1 MIQQGEPQTLAAR
14 RRGAHRSRAR
24 DQTIALGPVASLE
37 TIKHLGT
44 NGGGFFNANAAHP
57 FENPTPLTN
66 LVQTLLMIVLPSSIV
81 LCFGEMI
88 GNRRQAWVL
97 YGVMAA
103 MVIMFLPIVVV
114 SEQAGTPLLTKA
126 GIEMQASRHPARR
139 QHGRQGGSLRHCAK
153 RTVRRRH
160 HAVHHRQ
167 RELDARQ
174 LHAARRLGRPSSA

>member
-1 MIQQGEPQTLAAR
+1 L
-14 RRGAHRSRAR
+14 GA
-24 DQTIALGPVASLE
+24 DQTISLGPVASLE

-66 LVQTLLMIVLPSSIV
+66 LIQTLLMIILPSSIV

-88 GNRRQAWVL
+88 GSRRQAWVL
-97 YGVMAA
+97 YGVMTV

-126 GIEMQASRHPARR
+126 GIETQVSATQPGGNMEGKEVRAS
-139 QHGRQGGSLRHCAK
+139 
-153 RTVRRRH
+153 
-160 HAVHHRQ
+160 
-167 RELDARQ
+167 
-174 LHAARRLGRPSSA
+174 SSRFRW